1 MLHSFNNIWIHA
13 FGATKKKA
21 LILLSVSVLLASC
34 ATLNNEPYMNI
45 FVHTTEPSRLVLEE
59 DTIETKNNKARLEV
73 ERKNEALQ
81 IMAITDSLSKSIEV
95 APINSF
101 NYWINIVTNF
111 GIGMLV
117 DRGNPRRFGFPRR
130 IYLNSADTI
139 SRFFRHPQS
148 DNQGEIHLHL
158 SLPHINAF
166 SFTPEHEATKI
177 SVGFWGLTVGL
188 DYYHS
193 RNQFINLGVTEIVGL
208 FIPIPAPITLE
219 GEYEQFST
227 RFISLS
233 NNHRIRRLTLGYGL
247 SFARNTW
254 NFRYFEGFEGPP
266 PTREPIKRSHTAYR
280 LIFSTYFLSGEHF
293 HLGLVYRPTFFRP
306 ENTHKFQ
313 YEHLIS
319 IDFAWK
325 IRLKR

>member
-1 MLHSFNNIWIHA
+1 MPHSFNKIWVHVIW
-13 FGATKKKA
+13 ATKQKA
-21 LILLSVSVLLASC
+21 LILLTVSILFTSC

-45 FVHTTEPSRLVLEE
+45 FVHTTEPSRLVFDE
-59 DTIETKNNKARLEV
+59 DTIKTTNNKARLEV

-81 IMAITDSLSKSIEV
+81 IIAITDSLSKSIEV

-101 NYWINIVTNF
+101 MYWANILYNL

-117 DRGNPRRFGFPRR
+117 DQDNPRRFSFPRR
-130 IYLNSADTI
+130 IYLYSGDTI

-166 SFTPEHEATKI
+166 SFTPENEATKS
-177 SVGFWGLTVGL
+177 SVGFWGLTAGL

-193 RNQFINLGVTEIVGL
+193 RNQFINLGITEIVGL
-208 FIPIPAPITLE
+208 FIPVPAAITLE
-219 GEYEQFST
+219 GELEQFST

-247 SFARNTW
+247 SFSRNTW
-254 NFRYFEGFEGPP
+254 NFRYFEGYEVPP
-266 PTREPIKRSHTAYR
+266 PTREPIKRSHTAFG
-280 LIFSTYFLSGEHF
+280 LIFPAYFLLGEHF
-293 HLGLVYRPTFFRP
+293 HLGVVYRPTFFRP